1 MNYDWWMS
9 LSSLEMLRYDYQE
22 DSSNGRKFGISAVL
36 LPFWDVMEKP
46 MLYKVSKYSL
56 KKLRGDLQTLVMLV
70 AFAPFVLT
78 CCFPRLLGFLR
89 LYEREKA

>member
-1 MNYDWWMS
+1 MS

-56 KKLRGDLQTLVMLV
+56 KKLRGDLQTLVMVSVRTICVNML
-70 AFAPFVLT
+70 FST
-78 CCFPRLLGFLR
+78 SLR
-89 LYEREKA
+89 LPATL